1 MLGSG
6 VMRLLLVLFTVLVA
20 GCAAKQARVA
30 TVTPDGYETF
40 GFSPAPGFFAE
51 RDVQYVEGKPH
62 CIVRLTRAANPSG
75 TPAYV
80 EVVMDWCAGI
90 E

>member
-1 MLGSG
+1 
-6 VMRLLLVLFTVLVA
+6 MRLLLVLLTVLVA
-20 GCAAKQARVA
+20 GCAAKQARMA

-51 RDVQYVEGKPH
+51 RDVQYRDGRPH
-62 CIVRLTRAANPSG
+62 CIVRLTRAANPG
-75 TPAYV
+75 GAAAYL
-80 EVVMDWCAGI
+80 EVGMEWCEGI